1 MSIVMELSSIEIIER
16 LKTSLK
22 IKTDT
27 ELNKALSLSNGT
39 ATGWKKRGTVPY
51 KEVYEASR
59 KTGYSMDW
67 ILTGK
72 GEPQTD
78 KIQVMSEDDD
88 YCHISQYSI
97 EASAGQGALVEAE
110 TIDQHLAF
118 KESWL
123 RKSGINP
130 SNLIAIYARGDSME
144 PTIFSGD
151 SLVIDK
157 TMNTVTSDGGVYVI
171 NYDGELFVKRVQKQL
186 DGLVAITSDNKN
198 YQPMTIP
205 LEGLSKL
212 KIIGRVVWSG
222 HPMI

>member
-1 MSIVMELSSIEIIER
+1 MELSAIEIVDR
-16 LKTSLK
+16 LIIATDSKNAADMAKKIDTTSA
-22 IKTDT
+22 IISAWRRRNTI
-27 ELNKALSLSNGT
+27 
-39 ATGWKKRGTVPY
+39 PY
-51 KEVYEASR
+51 KEVYETSR
-59 KTGYSMDW
+59 ITGYSMDW
-67 ILTGK
+67 ILTGQGIK
-72 GEPQTD
+72 QTD
-78 KIQVMSEDDD
+78 KIQVIPEDND

-110 TIDQHLAF
+110 NIDQHLAF

-130 SNLIAIYARGDSME
+130 ANLIAIYARGDSME

-157 TMNTVTSDGGVYVI
+157 TRDTVTSDGGVYVI

-198 YQPMTIP
+198 YRDMTIP
-205 LEGLSKL
+205 TQDLSKL

>member
-1 MSIVMELSSIEIIER
+1 MELSATEIVER
-16 LKTSLK
+16 LIEAFDAKNAAEMARKIGTSSA
-22 IKTDT
+22 IV
-27 ELNKALSLSNGT
+27 T
-39 ATGWKKRGTVPY
+39 AWRKRNTIPY

-59 KTGYSMDW
+59 TTGYSMDW
-67 ILTGK
+67 ILTGQ
-72 GEPQTD
+72 GVQQTD
-78 KIQVMSEDDD
+78 KIQVIPEADD

-110 TIDQHLAF
+110 NIDQHLAF

-157 TMNTVTSDGGVYVI
+157 TRDTVTSDGGVYVI

-198 YQPMTIP
+198 YRDMTIP
-205 LEGLSKL
+205 TQDLSKL

>member
-1 MSIVMELSSIEIIER
+1 MLLSASDVIER
-16 LKTSLK
+16 MIVAAGAKHASELAKLLNVTSSV
-22 IKTDT
+22 IA
-27 ELNKALSLSNGT
+27 N
-39 ATGWKKRGTVPY
+39 WKKRDTIPY
-51 KEVYEASR
+51 KEVYELSR
-59 KTGYSMDW
+59 KNGFSMDW
-67 ILTGK
+67 ILTGH

-78 KIQVMSEDDD
+78 KIQVLPEKDD

-110 TIDQHLAF
+110 NIDQHLAF

-130 SNLIAIYARGDSME
+130 ANLIAIYARGDSME
-144 PTIFSGD
+144 PTIYSGD

-157 TMNTVTSDGGVYVI
+157 TKNTVTSDGGIYVI

>member
-1 MSIVMELSSIEIIER
+1 MELSATEIVER
-16 LKTSLK
+16 LIEAFDAKNAAEMARKIGTSSA
-22 IKTDT
+22 IV
-27 ELNKALSLSNGT
+27 T
-39 ATGWKKRGTVPY
+39 AWRKRNTIPY

-59 KTGYSMDW
+59 TTGYSMDW
-67 ILTGK
+67 ILTGQ
-72 GEPQTD
+72 GVQQTD
-78 KIQVMSEDDD
+78 KIQVIPEADD

-110 TIDQHLAF
+110 NIDQHLAF

-130 SNLIAIYARGDSME
+130 ANLIAIYARGDSME

-157 TMNTVTSDGGVYVI
+157 TKDTVTSDGGVYVI

-198 YQPMTIP
+198 YRDMTIP
-205 LEGLSKL
+205 TQDLSKL

>member
-1 MSIVMELSSIEIIER
+1 MELNAAEIIDR
-16 LKTSLK
+16 LIIATNSKNAADMAKK
-22 IKTDT
+22 IGSVS
-27 ELNKALSLSNGT
+27 AIIS
-39 ATGWKKRGTVPY
+39 AWKKRNTIPY
-51 KEVYEASR
+51 KEVYETSR
-59 KTGYSMDW
+59 ITGYSMDW
-67 ILTGK
+67 ILTGQGVK
-72 GEPQTD
+72 QTD
-78 KIQVMSEDDD
+78 KIQVIPEDND

-110 TIDQHLAF
+110 NIDQHLAF

-130 SNLIAIYARGDSME
+130 ANLIAIYARGDSME

-157 TMNTVTSDGGVYVI
+157 TKDTVTSDGGVYVI

-198 YQPMTIP
+198 YRDMTIP
-205 LEGLSKL
+205 TQDLSKL

>member
-1 MSIVMELSSIEIIER
+1 MELNAIEIVDR
-16 LKTSLK
+16 LITAFEAKNAAEMGRKIGATSA
-22 IKTDT
+22 II
-27 ELNKALSLSNGT
+27 A
-39 ATGWKKRGTVPY
+39 AWKRRNTIPY

-59 KTGYSMDW
+59 TTGYSMDW

-72 GEPQTD
+72 GVPQTD
-78 KIQVMSEDDD
+78 KIQVIQEDND

-110 TIDQHLAF
+110 NIDQHLAF

-130 SNLIAIYARGDSME
+130 ANLIAIYARGDSME

-157 TMNTVTSDGGVYVI
+157 TKDTVTSDGGVYVI

-198 YQPMTIP
+198 YRDMTIP
-205 LEGLSKL
+205 LQDLSKL

>member
-1 MSIVMELSSIEIIER
+1 MEISALEIIER
-16 LKTSLK
+16 LKTCYS
-22 IKTDT
+22 IKSDTD
-27 ELNKALSLSNGT
+27 LNKAANLSNGT
-39 ATGWKKRGTVPY
+39 VTGWKKRNTIPY
-51 KEVYEASR
+51 KEIYEASR
-59 KTGYSMDW
+59 ATGYSMDW
-67 ILTGK
+67 ILTGQ
-72 GEPQTD
+72 GIPQTD
-78 KIQVMSEDDD
+78 KIQVIPEADD
-88 YCHISQYSI
+88 YCHVPQYSI

-110 TIDQHLAF
+110 SIDQHLAF

-123 RKSGINP
+123 RRSGINP
-130 SNLIAIYARGDSME
+130 ANLIAMYARGDSME

-157 TMNTVTSDGGVYVI
+157 TKNTVTSDGGVYVI

-198 YQPMTIP
+198 YRDMTIP
-205 LEGLSKL
+205 LQDLSKL

>member
-1 MSIVMELSSIEIIER
+1 MELNAVDIVGR
-16 LKTSLK
+16 LIVAFGAKNAAEMARSVGTTSA
-22 IKTDT
+22 IV
-27 ELNKALSLSNGT
+27 T
-39 ATGWKKRGTVPY
+39 AWKKRNTIPY
-51 KEVYEASR
+51 KEVYESSR
-59 KTGYSMDW
+59 LTGYSMDW

-72 GEPQTD
+72 GEPKTD
-78 KIQVMSEDDD
+78 KIQVMPEDDG

>member
-1 MSIVMELSSIEIIER
+1 MELNAIEIVDR
-16 LKTSLK
+16 LITAFSAKNAADLAKKIDSTSA
-22 IKTDT
+22 IIS
-27 ELNKALSLSNGT
+27 A
-39 ATGWKKRGTVPY
+39 WKKRNTIPY
-51 KEVYEASR
+51 KEVYETSR
-59 KTGYSMDW
+59 TTGYSMDW
-67 ILTGK
+67 ILTGQGMK
-72 GEPQTD
+72 QTD
-78 KIQVMSEDDD
+78 KIQVIPEDND

-110 TIDQHLAF
+110 NIDQHLAF

-130 SNLIAIYARGDSME
+130 ANLIAIYARGDSME

-157 TMNTVTSDGGVYVI
+157 TKDTVTSDGGVYVI

-205 LEGLSKL
+205 IEGLTKL

>member
-1 MSIVMELSSIEIIER
+1 MFMIFNGNDVAER
-16 LKTSLK
+16 LMEMFGVSKVS
-22 IKTDT
+22 
-27 ELNKALSLSNGT
+27 S
-39 ATGWKKRGTVPY
+39 
-51 KEVYEASR
+51 
-59 KTGYSMDW
+59 YSMDW
-67 ILTGK
+67 LLTGK

-78 KIQVMSEDDD
+78 KIQVMPEDDG
-88 YCHISQYSI
+88 YCYISQYSI

-171 NYDGELFVKRVQKQL
+171 NYY
-186 DGLVAITSDNKN
+186 S
-198 YQPMTIP
+198 
-205 LEGLSKL
+205 
-212 KIIGRVVWSG
+212 
-222 HPMI
+222 

>member
-1 MSIVMELSSIEIIER
+1 MELNAIEIVDR
-16 LKTSLK
+16 LITAFDAKNAAEMGRKIGSTSA
-22 IKTDT
+22 II
-27 ELNKALSLSNGT
+27 A
-39 ATGWKKRGTVPY
+39 AWKRRNTIPY

-59 KTGYSMDW
+59 ITGFSMDW
-67 ILTGK
+67 ILTGQ
-72 GEPQTD
+72 GIQQTD
-78 KIQVMSEDDD
+78 KIQVVQEDSD

-110 TIDQHLAF
+110 NIDQHLAF

-130 SNLIAIYARGDSME
+130 ANLIAIYARGDSME

-157 TMNTVTSDGGVYVI
+157 TKDTVTSDGGVYVI

-198 YQPMTIP
+198 YRDMTIP
-205 LEGLSKL
+205 TQDLSKL

>member
-1 MSIVMELSSIEIIER
+1 MTPQASDVIDRLMEAFGVSKAAGLA
-16 LKTSLK
+16 KSL
-22 IKTDT
+22 
-27 ELNKALSLSNGT
+27 NVT
-39 ATGWKKRGTVPY
+39 AAVITNWKRRETIPY

-59 KTGYSMDW
+59 TTGYSMDW

-72 GEPQTD
+72 GEAQTD
-78 KIQVMSEDDD
+78 KIQVIPKEEDG
-88 YCHISQYSI
+88 YCHVPQYSI
-97 EASAGQGALVEAE
+97 EASAGQGALIEAE

-123 RKSGINP
+123 RRSGINP
-130 SNLIAIYARGDSME
+130 INLIAMYARGDSME

-157 TMNTVTSDGGVYVI
+157 TRDTVTSDGGVYVI

-205 LEGLSKL
+205 VESLSKL
-212 KIIGRVVWSG
+212 QIIGRVVWSG

>member
-1 MSIVMELSSIEIIER
+1 MEISSLEIIER
-16 LKTSLK
+16 LKTCYS
-22 IKTDT
+22 IKSDTD
-27 ELNKALSLSNGT
+27 LNKAANLSNGT
-39 ATGWKKRGTVPY
+39 VTGWKKRNTIPY
-51 KEVYEASR
+51 KEIYEASR
-59 KTGYSMDW
+59 ATGYSMDW
-67 ILTGK
+67 ILTGQ
-72 GEPQTD
+72 GIPQTD
-78 KIQVMSEDDD
+78 KIQVIPEADD

-110 TIDQHLAF
+110 NIDQHLAF

-130 SNLIAIYARGDSME
+130 ANLIAIYARGDSME

-157 TMNTVTSDGGVYVI
+157 TKDTVTSDGGVYVI

-198 YQPMTIP
+198 YRDMTIP
-205 LEGLSKL
+205 VQDLSKL

>member
-1 MSIVMELSSIEIIER
+1 MELSSVEIIER
-16 LKTSLK
+16 LIVATGAKNASEMAKRL
-22 IKTDT
+22 DT
-27 ELNKALSLSNGT
+27 VSAVV
-39 ATGWKKRGTVPY
+39 TGWKKRNTIPY
-51 KEVYEASR
+51 KEVYQTSR
-59 KTGYSMDW
+59 ITGYSMDW

-78 KIQVMSEDDD
+78 KIQVMPEDDG

-186 DGLVAITSDNKN
+186 DGLVAITSDNRN

>member
-1 MSIVMELSSIEIIER
+1 MILNANDVIER
-16 LKTSLK
+16 LMEAFGVSKAAGLA
-22 IKTDT
+22 
-27 ELNKALSLSNGT
+27 KALDVT
-39 ATGWKKRGTVPY
+39 AAVITNWKRRETIPY

-59 KTGYSMDW
+59 ATGYSMDW
-67 ILTGK
+67 ILTGQ
-72 GEPQTD
+72 GIPQTD
-78 KIQVMSEDDD
+78 KIQVIQETDD

-110 TIDQHLAF
+110 NIDQHLAF

-130 SNLIAIYARGDSME
+130 ANLIAIYARGDSME

-157 TMNTVTSDGGVYVI
+157 TKDTVTSDGGVYVI

-198 YQPMTIP
+198 YRDMTIP
-205 LEGLSKL
+205 TQDLSKL

>member
-1 MSIVMELSSIEIIER
+1 MILNALEIIER
-16 LKTSLK
+16 LKVCYG
-22 IKTDT
+22 IKSDTD
-27 ELNKALSLSNGT
+27 LNKASNLSNGT
-39 ATGWKKRGTVPY
+39 VTGWKKRNTIPY
-51 KEVYEASR
+51 KEIYEASR
-59 KTGYSMDW
+59 ATGYSMDW
-67 ILTGK
+67 ILTGQ
-72 GEPQTD
+72 GIPQTD
-78 KIQVMSEDDD
+78 KIQVIQEADD

-110 TIDQHLAF
+110 NIDQHLAF

-130 SNLIAIYARGDSME
+130 ANLIAIYARGDSME
-144 PTIFSGD
+144 PTIYSGD

-157 TMNTVTSDGGVYVI
+157 TKNTVTSDGGVYVI

-186 DGLVAITSDNKN
+186 NGLVAITSDNKN

-205 LEGLSKL
+205 LEGLAKL